1 LNRTVPTLCGELVVF
16 SDANAI
22 YEPDALLK
30 LARNFADT
38 QVGCVTGEARY
49 VDSGR
54 RASDMGERVYWDYEI
69 LIKRLETALGSMVGG
84 DGAIYAIRKSLWR
97 ELPEN
102 AINDFLN
109 PLQIVEAGWRAV
121 YEPEAICYEETAGG
135 VRREYR
141 RRVRI
146 VSRSWRAVFQAR
158 GVLNPFK
165 VGLFAWSLISHKMLR
180 WLSGIF
186 AAIAVAAA
194 GFEFGYI
201 VKHDPV
207 LTLSVAAPATA
218 VLTLTSQGRRLVA
231 LLAYFAAIY
240 SASFVGVVKGSFGRV
255 SGVWTTPRQVETKA
269 RDAGPLVHVG
279 LLMQLAGVFVTA
291 ALILLFWSMPTVE
304 FARVV
309 FWSSIGV
316 LGYIYVG
323 YPVSLAVL
331 RPIFRH
337 PVRHEAI
344 EPGVCVFIAAHNER
358 DVIDAKV
365 QNALALD
372 YPADRLSIV
381 VASDGSIDGTNDIV
395 RRYASRVRL
404 LELSPRRGKMAAI
417 NAGLETV
424 SSDIIVFSDANTFLE
439 PGAIRALVRNFA
451 DPNIGAV
458 SGDVALIGERASLG
472 RSEDLYYWYERWVQR
487 AESEIGSMI
496 GADGALYA
504 IRRELFVAPP
514 SDTILDDMAIPMG
527 VIRGGRR
534 VVYEDSARAR
544 EVGSETAREEFSRKA
559 RVIAGATQ
567 FIRRRD
573 CMIPLS
579 AGQVI
584 WSLVSHKGLRWL
596 SPIFAATT
604 FASSLLLARTAQ
616 GYGMAFA
623 AQALVLGLGLAG
635 CAPALRRLSPI
646 AIAHYFCLVQ
656 AAAAVGFVR
665 GVFGRQSVL
674 WRRFDRAPAT
684 ATVTPR

>member
-1 LNRTVPTLCGELVVF
+1 
-16 SDANAI
+16 
-22 YEPDALLK
+22 
-30 LARNFADT
+30 
-38 QVGCVTGEARY
+38 
-49 VDSGR
+49 
-54 RASDMGERVYWDYEI
+54 
-69 LIKRLETALGSMVGG
+69 
-84 DGAIYAIRKSLWR
+84 
-97 ELPEN
+97 
-102 AINDFLN
+102 
-109 PLQIVEAGWRAV
+109 
-121 YEPEAICYEETAGG
+121 
-135 VRREYR
+135 
-141 RRVRI
+141 
-146 VSRSWRAVFQAR
+146 
-158 GVLNPFK
+158 
-165 VGLFAWSLISHKMLR
+165 
-180 WLSGIF
+180 
-186 AAIAVAAA
+186 
-194 GFEFGYI
+194 
-201 VKHDPV
+201 
-207 LTLSVAAPATA
+207 
-218 VLTLTSQGRRLVA
+218 
-231 LLAYFAAIY
+231 
-240 SASFVGVVKGSFGRV
+240 
-255 SGVWTTPRQVETKA
+255 
-269 RDAGPLVHVG
+269 
-279 LLMQLAGVFVTA
+279 
-291 ALILLFWSMPTVE
+291 
-304 FARVV
+304 
-309 FWSSIGV
+309 
-316 LGYIYVG
+316 
-323 YPVSLAVL
+323 
-331 RPIFRH
+331 
-337 PVRHEAI
+337 
-344 EPGVCVFIAAHNER
+344 
-358 DVIDAKV
+358 
-365 QNALALD
+365 
-372 YPADRLSIV
+372 
-381 VASDGSIDGTNDIV
+381 
-395 RRYASRVRL
+395 
-404 LELSPRRGKMAAI
+404 MAAI